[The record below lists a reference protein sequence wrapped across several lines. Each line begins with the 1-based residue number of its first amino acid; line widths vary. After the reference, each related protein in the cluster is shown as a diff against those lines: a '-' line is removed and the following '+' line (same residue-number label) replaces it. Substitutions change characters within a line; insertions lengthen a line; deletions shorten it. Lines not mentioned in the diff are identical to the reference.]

1 MEINNILYIPKR
13 LNQLFFGDN
22 NYYSKYFIYLIV
34 LIAIVSLAIN
44 TLKKIVFTSWFVLLV
59 GTQVILVYLYYK
71 IREYHNKKLER
82 NNFKELSELCK
93 KKDLNLRKKKLC
105 DILNKTTK
113 NYNKIGR
120 QIEREFYN

>member
-44 TLKKIVFTSWFVLLV
+44 TLKKLFLQV
-59 GTQVILVYLYYK
+59 GLFYYW
-71 IREYHNKKLER
+71 
-82 NNFKELSELCK
+82 
-93 KKDLNLRKKKLC
+93 
-105 DILNKTTK
+105 
-113 NYNKIGR
+113 YNR
-120 QIEREFYN
+120 